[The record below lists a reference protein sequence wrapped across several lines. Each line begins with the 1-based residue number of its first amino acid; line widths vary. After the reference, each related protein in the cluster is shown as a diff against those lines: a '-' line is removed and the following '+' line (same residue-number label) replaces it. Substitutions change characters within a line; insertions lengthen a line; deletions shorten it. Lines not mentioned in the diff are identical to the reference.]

1 MGILDWFKSRPAQS
15 DLGHQA
21 DEDLLKALDKAVTL
35 VNPRLKLVPVY
46 RDVMIPAVK
55 VCVSALREMVL
66 ALPEA
71 VPVSGAH
78 WASSP
83 ELRAYFV
90 AASDVT
96 AVLAHSSNL
105 RTLFDKFPTLDEAF
119 FILGMGFQEQRATV
133 LALQGNLAQGES
145 SKTVISFSDHQAR
158 ICGQN
163 DAEVRHL
170 LGTRV
175 FEYLV
180 AQALT
185 DIGEGRSERRELAD
199 SRSLIQARLRLLRQ
213 QGPGLGSVLGMAPES
228 VGEQRRLEAELLE
241 NERQMEALGSL
252 QSALEADLEILR
264 DVLAHPERYVQVERK
279 HFRIDSMNVVQ
290 DEKSSDPG
298 AEIVF
303 SLAQLSGSPSLR
315 RAFVLGRVGRADLP
329 IVKMNLD
336 KMSSYL

>member
-35 VNPRLKLVPVY
+35 INPRLKLVPAY

-55 VCVSALREMVL
+55 VCVSTLREMVL

-78 WASSP
+78 WSSNP

-96 AVLAHSSNL
+96 AMLSHSSNL
-105 RTLFDKFPTLDEAF
+105 RTLFDKFPELDEAF
-119 FILGMGFQEQRATV
+119 FILGMKVLEQHATA
-133 LALQGNLAQGES
+133 LALPGGVVLGES
-145 SKTVISFSDHQAR
+145 SKKVLSFSDHEVR
-158 ICGQN
+158 ICGQ
-163 DAEVRHL
+163 DDSEVRHL

-185 DIGEGRSERRELAD
+185 EIGEGRSERRELED
-199 SRSLIQARLRLLRQ
+199 SRSLIQARLRLLKL
-213 QGPGLGSVLGMAPES
+213 QGPGLGSVLGRAPES
-228 VGEQRRLEAELLE
+228 VGEQRRLEDELLE
-241 NERQMEALGSL
+241 NERQLEALGGL
-252 QSALEADLEILR
+252 QSALEADLEIAR
-264 DVLAHPERYVQVERK
+264 DVLAHPERYIQVEQKRFK
-279 HFRIDSMNVVQ
+279 IDSMNVVQ
-290 DEKSSDPG
+290 DEKSMDVG
-298 AEIVF
+298 TEIVF
-303 SLAQLSGSPSLR
+303 SQAQLTGVPALQ
-315 RAFVLGRVGRADLP
+315 RAFVIGRVARVDLP
-329 IVKMNLD
+329 VVKMDLD
-336 KMSSYL
+336 KMGCYL